1 MTRHLLVDDDL
12 SAVEQAAVLDLAAEY
27 KRDRWGRH
35 DLTGT
40 AVALVFE
47 KPSTRTRLSFE
58 TGVAQLGGY
67 PLVVDATTTQ
77 LGRGETIADTGRVLG
92 RYVDAVVLRTF
103 AQQRVEELAA
113 VAGVPVVNALTDSFH
128 PCQVLADLLTVR
140 ERVGGLAG
148 VSLAYIGDGN
158 NMAHSLLLGGAL
170 AGLDVRVAT
179 PPGYQ
184 PDPAV
189 VRRAAALGQTS
200 GGRVSVTTDPRAAVS
215 GAQVIATDVWASMGQ
230 EDDAEQRRLHFAG
243 FCVDAALLAGAAP
256 EAIVLHCLPAHRGE
270 EISAEVIDGP
280 ASAVFDQA
288 ENRLHVQK
296 ALLAWLMGRQP

>member
-12 SAVEQAAVLDLAAEY
+12 SAAEQGAVLDLAAEY
-27 KRDRWGRH
+27 KRDRWGRR

-113 VAGVPVVNALTDSFH
+113 VAGIPVVNALTDSFH

-158 NMAHSLLLGGAL
+158 NMAHSLLVGGAL

-200 GGRVSVTTDPRAAVS
+200 GGRVSVTTDPREAVS

-256 EAIVLHCLPAHRGE
+256 QAIVLHCLPAHRGE

-296 ALLAWLMGRQP
+296 ALLTWLMGRQP

>member
-1 MTRHLLVDDDL
+1 MTRHFLVDDDL
-12 SAVEQAAVLDLAAEY
+12 GAGEQAAVLDLAAEY
-27 KRDRWGRH
+27 KRDRWGRR
-35 DLTGT
+35 DLLGT

-58 TGVAQLGGY
+58 TGVAQLGGH

-113 VAGVPVVNALTDSFH
+113 VAGIPVVNALTDSFH

-158 NMAHSLLLGGAL
+158 NMAQSLLVGGAL

-189 VRRAAALGQTS
+189 VRRAAVLGEAT
-200 GGRVSVTTDPRAAVS
+200 GGQVSLTTDPREAVN

-230 EDDAEQRRLHFAG
+230 EDDAEQRRRHFAG
-243 FCVDAALLAGAAP
+243 FCVDAALLSGAAP
-256 EAIVLHCLPAHRGE
+256 AAIVLHCLPAHRGE
-270 EISAEVIDGP
+270 EISAEVLDGP

-296 ALLAWLMGRQP
+296 ALLAWLLGRHR